1 MALPRSL
8 TRLDLPTQQ
17 TVGEGLDRETLLA
30 LSQRKLN
37 ALGLPVCYIDVD
49 QRYRFVNKAFLDWS
63 GKPQNEVI
71 GREVVEVDG
80 RELYQLYHA
89 YLEAAL
95 KGERVSFERQLSS
108 VKRNA
113 FWVRVD
119 YYPDRGPRG
128 EIRGVLAT
136 YTDVDNIKRMELEAG
151 EREHRLRI
159 VTDSV
164 SLPIF
169 YFDRAFRLRFAN
181 KPYGEYVGAA
191 VDDLLGQ
198 PLKNFIAAD
207 ALEEMMGYVERAFA
221 GATVS
226 YDRRERPA
234 SGELRWVR
242 ITLFPDREPGRKTG
256 GAFAVI
262 NDIEDDVRIREALK
276 SQESQL
282 RLFADNIPGPIAY
295 LDRKLKYTFVNQAF
309 ANWVCRPQAEIYG
322 KTPYDIM
329 PHDVNAFLRPIIKRA
344 LEGENVEYERVGASA
359 DGKRRWMH
367 GRIAPDL
374 DAAGKVRGLYCT
386 EYDIHDLKATE
397 QALAAREEQLRLFT
411 DNIPEPVVYVD
422 LDRHYTFV
430 NDAFVSLVG
439 ISRDEIIGKSVKD
452 VLGPE
457 DFEFQQPFIDRAA
470 RGESVTYERETI
482 DVNGRQRWLRNKIVP
497 DMRFDATIKGYYIV
511 GHDIT
516 DLKQT
521 QDALASRESQL
532 RAIMDGVPA
541 PVAYIDRDERCQY
554 VNRPFLQYFGL
565 TAQEVAALRLRDVV
579 GHGIYASAQ
588 ALLSRALQGE
598 STSFDR
604 LVPGAGGDRRW
615 MTIRVV
621 PDTAPGGE
629 VNGAFVL
636 MNDIHGLKQAQ
647 EALRASEGELRLIMD
662 NVPAR
667 VAYIDRESRFR
678 FLNRHNEEWLSESR
692 KDLTGRRIGE
702 VVGDARA
709 RQLQPL
715 LTRVFAGETISTEQ
729 LLVQPNGEQRWESVH
744 FAPNRDGEGN
754 VIGIYAVHTD
764 IHDQKRNEEALRRAN
779 WMLSSHINNTPLAV
793 LEWDR
798 DFRLVRWSP
807 QAENIFG
814 WRAEEVLGMPITGS
828 QLTHEADR
836 PTVTELVE
844 KLMAGEQPRATGLNR
859 NYRKDGETIWCEWYH
874 SCLNDEQGRI
884 VSILSFVQDVSSRIQ
899 AEERL
904 QYLATRDALTGLP
917 NRLLLQERLA
927 QAIAQAKRNGRHVGV
942 LYIDLDRFKNVN
954 DTLGHRIGDEL
965 LKQVTKSLSE
975 ALRETDLLARL
986 GGDEFMVIVEDFDD
1000 AAVLNR
1006 VAQKLQDAIAQPFQ
1020 IEEHD
1025 IYVTSS
1031 IGISIYPDDSDDP
1044 EGLLKHADV
1053 AMYRSK
1059 ELGRN
1064 TYQFFDADLAARRL
1078 KQHTLESALRTAVK
1092 ERSLKLH
1099 YQPIVRIAG
1108 RTIVGAEALL
1118 RWHDDEH
1125 GEIAPQVFIPLAEES
1140 GLIHILGDWVLKSA
1154 AEQCVAWRKAGLA
1167 LTVSINLSGRQFYRD
1182 DLAQRILDI
1191 VRSAGCEPSWIELEV
1206 TESSLLHDLDAIR
1219 KVLQRLRDEG
1229 FSVAI
1234 DDFGTGYS
1242 SLSHL
1247 KHFPIDTLKI
1257 DISFIADLE
1266 TDPGD
1271 AAITEAIIALARG
1284 LNLNV
1289 VAEGVGS
1296 SGQLAFLEARDCHCF
1311 QGFLFSEAMAPD
1323 EFAQFAAKH
1332 R

>member
-49 QRYRFVNKAFLDWS
+49 QRYRFVNRAFLDWS
-63 GKPQNEVI
+63 GKPQSEVI

-181 KPYGEYVGAA
+181 KPYGEYVGVA

-198 PLKNFIAAD
+198 PLKNFVAAD

-234 SGELRWVR
+234 SGELRWAR

-374 DAAGKVRGLYCT
+374 DAAAKVRGLYCT
-386 EYDIHDLKATE
+386 EYDIHDLKLTE

-422 LDRHYTFV
+422 LDRNYTFV

-457 DFEFQQPFIDRAA
+457 DSEFQQPFIDRAA
-470 RGESVTYERETI
+470 RGESVTYERETL

-709 RQLQPL
+709 RQLEPL
-715 LTRVFAGETISTEQ
+715 LSRVFAGETISTEQ

-836 PTVTELVE
+836 PTVTELIE

-965 LKQVTKSLSE
+965 LKQVTKSLSG

-1092 ERSLKLH
+1092 ECSLKLH

-1108 RTIVGAEALL
+1108 RAIVGAEALL
-1118 RWHDDEH
+1118 RWHDEEH

-1140 GLIHILGDWVLKSA
+1140 GLIHILGDWVLRSA
-1154 AEQCVAWRKAGLA
+1154 AEQCAAWRKAGLA
-1167 LTVSINLSGRQFYRD
+1167 LKVSVNLSGRQFYRD

-1191 VRSAGCEPSWIELEV
+1191 VRNAGCEPSWIELEV

-1289 VAEGVGS
+1289 VAEGVGT
-1296 SGQLAFLEARDCHCF
+1296 SGQLAFLEARDCYCF

-1332 R
+1332 H